1 MLNLAAW
8 LQRLP
13 FLQWER
19 PTPGLLRNEALAG
32 ITVGLMVVPQG
43 IAYASLAGMPLIT
56 GIYASMLPALI
67 AVLFSASPR
76 LSVGPTALS
85 CLLVSASL
93 AGLAEPGSVRW
104 IELAVWLALL
114 SGLLQIGLGF
124 MQSGWLLSLVNAPV
138 LMAFTQ
144 GAAVLIIASQLPALL
159 GLQGGWLAQL
169 AEPRL
174 HVSTL
179 AFGVG
184 AYLALL
190 VARRLS
196 KSFPTVL
203 LLVVVTSAISV
214 WMGFESGGGAVIGDL
229 PKGLP
234 GLYLPGW
241 PGWDTLG
248 QLVLPTLVIT
258 LVSFLETASSAR
270 VDSRDQGQRWD
281 REQDL
286 IGHGLGKIASGLSG
300 AFPTSTSFSR
310 SALNRYAG
318 ARTGWSVL
326 FSVAVVALALLF
338 TPALHH
344 VPMAVLAAIVV
355 AAVQGLIAP
364 RDFVRLWRVSR
375 VESAIALITFI
386 VTVVSA
392 PRLYWG
398 VLAGVV
404 MALSHF
410 LFMRLH
416 PRIIEVGLHPDGSL
430 RDRHLW
436 NLPAL
441 GPTTYALRMDA
452 ALDFAT
458 VNGFDRAITQH
469 LAQYPKTRHVML
481 VAHPINWIDA
491 TGAEAFGTLRTQLAA
506 QDITLHLVGLKLPVE
521 KVLKA
526 AGHLSNGPGLKM
538 YRTEAEVLQSP
549 WEDSLEAPDTPDQD
563 HTLRSE
569 TSPGRTE

>member
-1 MLNLAAW
+1 MSTLHSW
-8 LQRLP
+8 LMRLP

-19 PTPGLLRNEALAG
+19 PTTSLLRNEALAG

-93 AGLAEPGSVRW
+93 AGLAEPGSARW

-124 MQSGWLLSLVNAPV
+124 VRSGWLLSLVNAPV

-144 GAAVLIIASQLPALL
+144 GAAVLIIASQLPGLL

-169 AEPRL
+169 IEPRF
-174 HVSTL
+174 HVATL

-190 VARRLS
+190 VARRFR

-203 LLVVVTSAISV
+203 LLVVITSAISA
-214 WMGFESGGGAVIGDL
+214 WTGFEAHGGAVIGDL
-229 PKGLP
+229 PQGLP
-234 GLYLPGW
+234 GIYLPGW
-241 PGWDTLG
+241 PGWDTLS
-248 QLVLPTLVIT
+248 QLVLPTLVLT

-364 RDFVRLWRVSR
+364 GDFVRLWRVSR
-375 VESAIALITFI
+375 VETGIAIITFVI
-386 VTVVSA
+386 TIVSA

-436 NLPAL
+436 NLPVL

-458 VNGFDRAITQH
+458 VNGFERAITQY
-469 LAQYPKTRHVML
+469 LAQHPNTRHVML

-526 AGHLSNGPGLKM
+526 AGHLNLGPGLKM
-538 YRTEAEVLQSP
+538 YRTEAEALQSP
-549 WEDSLEAPDTPDQD
+549 WEDTPEPEGTPDQD
-563 HTLRSE
+563 GKLRSE
-569 TSPGRTE
+569 ATPERAE